1 MVVDVQEYVVVGDD
15 TFVEIGEI
23 VVVGYDVPNGII
35 NKPSHEELLTTS

>member
-23 VVVGYDVPNGII
+23 VVVGHDVLNGIV
-35 NKPSHEELLTTS
+35 NKP